1 MFDHAILF
9 LVLFSALTIFEHLHR
24 IFAESI
30 QRPFGVR
37 YNPYTQSVEVLSNAK
52 RITAVVSEL
61 RGDLSLVSSAL
72 KKVSAL
78 DHSLDVDKLAQL
90 LQSGLQV
97 IYKNYDF

>member
-1 MFDHAILF
+1 M
-9 LVLFSALTIFEHLHR
+9 
-24 IFAESI
+24 
-30 QRPFGVR
+30 
-37 YNPYTQSVEVLSNAK
+37 EVLSNAK

-97 IYKNYDF
+97 SV